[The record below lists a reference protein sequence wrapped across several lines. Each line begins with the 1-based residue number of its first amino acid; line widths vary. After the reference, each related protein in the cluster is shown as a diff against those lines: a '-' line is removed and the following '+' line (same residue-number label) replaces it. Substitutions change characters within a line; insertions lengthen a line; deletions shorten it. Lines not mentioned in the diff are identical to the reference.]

1 MGYFSPPFLNEF
13 AITSH
18 RRFGTVLLLTLTKLL
33 IFFYFKHITTM
44 KILSSIIAGA
54 FVLSA
59 AGCGN
64 VGDANERADGD
75 VRTETKVV
83 DVDTVGAETT
93 YDVRKRT
100 IEQVDTVGATTEY
113 DVEKQVVR
121 RTVDV
126 DTLTEDVDGEARVD
140 MKEGDYKTVDTD
152 VETETVTEEV
162 DIDN

>member
-1 MGYFSPPFLNEF
+1 
-13 AITSH
+13 
-18 RRFGTVLLLTLTKLL
+18 
-33 IFFYFKHITTM
+33 M
-44 KILSSIIAGA
+44 KILSSIIAAA

-64 VGDANERADGD
+64 VGDGNESADSD

-93 YDVRKRT
+93 YEVRERT

-126 DTLTEDVDGEARVD
+126 DTLTKDVDGQARVD
-140 MKEGDYKTVDTD
+140 MEEGDYKTVDTD
-152 VETETVTEEV
+152 VDTETVTEEV
-162 DIDN
+162 DVDTNN